1 MAKSKLPAR
10 VDGEARP
17 KTGQK
22 EQAQDLRASDLAEI
36 VKRSGEY
43 SAHYGKLWG
52 GFIQLSLANAATG
65 RRPFL
70 WGGMVSLGT
79 VACGILL
86 KYGLPKLPG

>member
-1 MAKSKLPAR
+1 MAKSRLPAG
-10 VDGEARP
+10 VDSEARP
-17 KTGQK
+17 KTGRQ
-22 EQAQDLRASDLAEI
+22 EQAQELRASDLAEI

-79 VACGILL
+79 VASGFLI
-86 KYGLPKLPG
+86 KYGLPKLLG